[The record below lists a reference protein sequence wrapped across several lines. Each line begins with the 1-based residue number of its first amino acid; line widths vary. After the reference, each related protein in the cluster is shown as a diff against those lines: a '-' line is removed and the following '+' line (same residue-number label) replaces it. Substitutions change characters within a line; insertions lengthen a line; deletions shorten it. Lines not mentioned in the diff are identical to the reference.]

1 MQRYQPH
8 YIISVQLVYE
18 TLYRF
23 VFLLLQ
29 PLFFPSYMLYNLSG
43 RTFENV
49 SISILKNINGFTYE
63 KQFVI
68 LGNVIIRNCV
78 MLLLLHC
85 TCIYQNYLS
94 YFCCDKTEYLDTA
107 MVNRLLTFVVLKFL
121 RLFSA

>member
-23 VFLLLQ
+23 VFLLLH